1 MCLYVCLSVCQLSS
15 KLYEN
20 FLSLLYWAAAWSSFD
35 EIRYALCTSGF
46 VDDAVFSIV
55 GPMACGIASVYVSA
69 VLEQVVT
76 NFERIPQVA
85 PLCLTL
91 SSYTMAANCAAGG
104 TLAITT
110 YRAPAFVDG
119 LRRAA

>member
-1 MCLYVCLSVCQLSS
+1 MSVCLTVCQLSS

-46 VDDAVFSIV
+46 VDDAVFSIM
-55 GPMACGIASVYVSA
+55 GPMACGIASIYVSA

-76 NFERIPQVA
+76 HFKRIPQVA
-85 PLCLTL
+85 PRCLTL
-91 SSYTMAANCAAGG
+91 SSYTMAANCAPGG
-104 TLAITT
+104 VIAIVTCG
-110 YRAPAFVDG
+110 APAFVGG
-119 LRRAA
+119 LQRAA